1 MYLPIIELYI
11 FVFLVLE
18 RYCIERVMEQ
28 KAVDVLTFFD
38 AVEDLNNKL
47 DPIQKNHNEE
57 SIQATSLK
65 LVATPVKPERVIS
78 KVDNESLDMF
88 EQLQQELAMV
98 GNSDQLSVI
107 DNSDTYGG
115 ESYMDESMDHLLSQG
130 APDDEYLSIHDL
142 KEDIQEQNR
151 IQYVSSRISN
161 ETVGHQQWVVKVED
175 ISDHEIFVND
185 GRKMWL
191 NVGERKA
198 SRIKMGDL
206 LQLDIERKG
215 EEVMVDRIFRLEN
228 TLTDEYLIPDEFYAL
243 ENIAVM

>member
-28 KAVDVLTFFD
+28 KAVDALTFFD

-88 EQLQQELAMV
+88 
-98 GNSDQLSVI
+98 
-107 DNSDTYGG
+107 
-115 ESYMDESMDHLLSQG
+115 
-130 APDDEYLSIHDL
+130 
-142 KEDIQEQNR
+142 
-151 IQYVSSRISN
+151 
-161 ETVGHQQWVVKVED
+161 
-175 ISDHEIFVND
+175 
-185 GRKMWL
+185 
-191 NVGERKA
+191 
-198 SRIKMGDL
+198 
-206 LQLDIERKG
+206 
-215 EEVMVDRIFRLEN
+215 
-228 TLTDEYLIPDEFYAL
+228 
-243 ENIAVM
+243 